1 MAPNQKTWLVNKSS
15 KLGKIDN
22 LADILRKDEAWAL
35 LPPEERQKLYDMLP
49 PPREGEPQH
58 DIDVN
63 PMQTMYRPYIEAE
76 PHVFIPTI
84 VPANIFDSTK
94 SQLRGNFNHERRS
107 ELSHPDN
114 MAPAALQHRRT
125 HNLLLISKLLNQRDA
140 ASPFTLV
147 LDSLEQSGKALVAEY
162 IRRANA
168 SKVQVIFVSFET
180 LRKPRGADVFIEA
193 WKQKLSAWQRDVVQC
208 LKNEPSQKNFLIVD
222 TLNPL
227 SSTHSSTLPALL
239 SSFIGPST
247 SLLALY
253 HTDVPT
259 FSAPSGPSGPS
270 GSENPYSPTP
280 LTLLC
285 YLATTIFTT
294 HSLHHILAKKAARE
308 RSHAEPS
315 FGLETGIEGIL
326 QSFGANGGEGVV
338 LEMEHRRKSGRG
350 VREWYFLPRHQA
362 AVTSSSQ
369 TLRPKETVILLEDH
383 PQYRTPEESSAAAG
397 GDGEADTTFEL
408 GLTEKQ
414 RRDREGPSNM
424 SDRFGRR
431 DDRRQP
437 RDDTRNHRPRYEQ
450 DRSRSPRGRNDRRDD
465 RRRDRSPPRNAPNSR
480 NGPPPRDNRDR
491 DFQRNGPPRGPGGR
505 PDIKREPDPKA
516 NIQKESKPD
525 VNMMD
530 MLEDEAEEAAMQRIM
545 GFKDFRTTKNTKV
558 PGNERNY
565 AVHKVKKVEYRQYM
579 NRVGGFN
586 RPLSPSR
593 V

>member
-1 MAPNQKTWLVNKSS
+1 M
-15 KLGKIDN
+15 
-22 LADILRKDEAWAL
+22 
-35 LPPEERQKLYDMLP
+35 
-49 PPREGEPQH
+49 
-58 DIDVN
+58 
-63 PMQTMYRPYIEAE
+63 
-76 PHVFIPTI
+76 
-84 VPANIFDSTK
+84 
-94 SQLRGNFNHERRS
+94 
-107 ELSHPDN
+107 
-114 MAPAALQHRRT
+114 
-125 HNLLLISKLLNQRDA
+125 
-140 ASPFTLV
+140 
-147 LDSLEQSGKALVAEY
+147 
-162 IRRANA
+162 
-168 SKVQVIFVSFET
+168 SFET

-208 LKNEPSQKNFLIVD
+208 LKNEPSQSRNSLVFIRIYSVLTTETENFLIVD

-414 RRDREGPSNM
+414 RRDREGVVLPYF
-424 SDRFGRR
+424 DAQKGGG
-431 DDRRQP
+431 
-437 RDDTRNHRPRYEQ
+437 E
-450 DRSRSPRGRNDRRDD
+450 
-465 RRRDRSPPRNAPNSR
+465 
-480 NGPPPRDNRDR
+480 
-491 DFQRNGPPRGPGGR
+491 GGR
-505 PDIKREPDPKA
+505 ILY
-516 NIQKESKPD
+516 
-525 VNMMD
+525 D
-530 MLEDEAEEAAMQRIM
+530 MGSEDDFDEEEDEI
-545 GFKDFRTTKNTKV
+545 
-558 PGNERNY
+558 
-565 AVHKVKKVEYRQYM
+565 
-579 NRVGGFN
+579 
-586 RPLSPSR
+586 
-593 V
+593 